1 MTAMTQ
7 ENRTTER
14 HPYEE
19 DIAIVSPERIE
30 GRAVDIGAGGIG
42 IVIPVQLPNGTEVDL
57 EIMSGHAIT
66 HGTVRWTSPS
76 DDGFRTGVQ
85 FRTEDWNIIEIILS
99 LRNQEG

>member
-1 MTAMTQ
+1 MTVMNT

-19 DIAIVSPERIE
+19 DIEILSPQKIK

-42 IVIPVQLPNGTEVDL
+42 IIIPSELSAGAAVELV
-57 EIMSGHAIT
+57 IMSGHAIT
-66 HGTVRWTSPS
+66 MGTVRWVRP
-76 DDGFRTGVQ
+76 DDEGFRTGIQ
-85 FRTEDWNIIEIILS
+85 FRSEDWSIIEIILN